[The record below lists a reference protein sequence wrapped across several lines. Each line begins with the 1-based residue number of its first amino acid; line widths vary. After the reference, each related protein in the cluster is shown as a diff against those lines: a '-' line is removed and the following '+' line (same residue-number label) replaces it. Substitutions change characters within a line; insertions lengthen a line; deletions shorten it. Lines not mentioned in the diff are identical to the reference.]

1 MVHEILHVISSHT
14 LDNTIN
20 SKVGTYSLDHPV
32 YRLGISLF
40 LSKTIIVKPN
50 KNQNSI
56 IKESTWPH
64 DEATSLS
71 HGSLTHDSSP
81 FIK

>member
-14 LDNTIN
+14 LDKTIN
-20 SKVGTYSLDHPV
+20 SKVGTYYLDHPV

-40 LSKTIIVKPN
+40 LSIKIIVKPK
-50 KNQNSI
+50 KNQISLL
-56 IKESTWPH
+56 KESTWSH